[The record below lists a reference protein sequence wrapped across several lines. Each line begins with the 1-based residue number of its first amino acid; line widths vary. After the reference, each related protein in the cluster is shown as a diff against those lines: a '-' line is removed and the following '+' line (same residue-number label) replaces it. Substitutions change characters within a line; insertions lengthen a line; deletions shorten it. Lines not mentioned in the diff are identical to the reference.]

1 MSGLSALLRRGCW
14 AAALA
19 LTALPAATPARAQTG
34 PRLQVDTTGS
44 HEGFGLLPATGLSP
58 AIRGRVS
65 LRQPWS
71 PFGVSVSE
79 AGEVLHELSI
89 EIDSL
94 PPAAPGE
101 RYVVWLATPSLDSV
115 ARLGPIEV
123 GRPVTASSG
132 LAQMLVVVT
141 RESGAPSE
149 RWRGPIVLRGRSR
162 SALIQ
167 SLLNHPIFRRA
178 EMD

>member
-1 MSGLSALLRRGCW
+1 MATNPALGQ
-14 AAALA
+14 
-19 LTALPAATPARAQTG
+19 TA

-58 AIRGRVS
+58 AISGRVS

-94 PPAAPGE
+94 PPASPGE
-101 RYVVWLATPSLDSV
+101 RYVVWLATPALDSV
-115 ARLGPIEV
+115 ARLGEIVV
-123 GRPVTASSG
+123 GRPVQALSG

-141 RESGAPSE
+141 REKPPTGD
-149 RWRGPIVLRGRSR
+149 RWRGPIILRGRSR
-162 SALIQ
+162 SSLIQ